1 MNESDPRSNVHY
13 LGISFTSL
21 SAVQIYDFHIFLT
34 VYDDLLNKE
43 DDEFSAR
50 LWNKEGLFVS
60 IRP

>member
-1 MNESDPRSNVHY
+1 MNKR
-13 LGISFTSL
+13 LR
-21 SAVQIYDFHIFLT
+21 IYDFHIFLT

-60 IRP
+60 IGP